1 MLFSLLYLGKFPGW
15 ETSARPL
22 ANASENLA
30 RRMENRHWGV
40 EFCIGY
46 IRAYPVRASTKN
58 FKFPSLSFPCPLQH
72 LLRQTAG
79 NTKHGA
85 AKRPISQISHNVSDK
100 HPTMHHFV
108 TEMCTHVHISHK
120 KRDWFTVW
128 FVREVYRLRCLKI
141 NMPIKK
147 ENPLFDILLSP
158 ISRSVTK
165 LKFEIVMS
173 HSGRCRLTNSHAVGF
188 LHIRTDYC
196 SWKTLKCMVL
206 VSHLE
211 R

>member
-1 MLFSLLYLGKFPGW
+1 MLLSLLYLGKFPGW

-108 TEMCTHVHISHK
+108 TEMCTHMHISHK

-141 NMPIKK
+141 NIPIKK
-147 ENPLFDILLSP
+147 ENPLFDILLSELTWTSNP
-158 ISRSVTK
+158 PLLTPVKERYLVENPLTHLTMTVGSYCC
-165 LKFEIVMS
+165 
-173 HSGRCRLTNSHAVGF
+173 CRQLAF
-188 LHIRTDYC
+188 L
-196 SWKTLKCMVL
+196 
-206 VSHLE
+206 LE
-211 R
+211 NCVNWSFS